1 MEVTVAV
8 SFDDVATGKRGS
20 TVTLLPD
27 PEPRARRFTVIS
39 VDDHLVE
46 PPNTFEGRIPA
57 RFVDRAPRVVPLPD
71 GGEGWLYDGE
81 LLANIGI
88 NAVAGRPPSEWSSD
102 PTRFDEMRRGT
113 WDVDARIADMDIDG
127 VYASVCFPSF
137 LPGFGGGRIQTAT
150 SDRELALT
158 VLRAFNDWVY
168 EDWTGRHPDRLIPL
182 GITWLH
188 DPEIGAAE
196 VRRNAERGF
205 RALAFPEN
213 PEPYGWPSIH
223 TRHWDPIF
231 QACEETGTVVCLHV
245 GSAGALPPASSHAP
259 VDVPAVLFGMYA
271 CMYTVEWLYSLVA
284 VRFPD
289 LKICISE
296 GGISWVAGVLDK
308 IDHNTRYDDMLQT
321 WRGVDLR
328 PSEVLQRNFW
338 FCALDDPTA
347 WRTRDRIGI
356 ENILVETDYPHGD
369 GSWPDTQEL
378 LSNQLSDLTSHEVE
392 RVTWRN
398 AAELFRWDVPEAV
411 RRDPNA
417 F

>member
-1 MEVTVAV
+1 MAV
-8 SFDDVATGKRGS
+8 SFDDVAAGRRSS

-27 PEPRARRFTVIS
+27 PEPRPRNFTVIS

-46 PPNTFEGRIPA
+46 PPHTFEGRLPA
-57 RFVDRAPRVVPLPD
+57 KYAERAPRVVDLPD
-71 GGEGWLYDGE
+71 GGHAWLYDGE
-81 LLANIGI
+81 ILANIGI

-113 WDVDARIADMDIDG
+113 WDIDARIADMDLDG

-137 LPGFGGGRIQTAT
+137 LPGFGGGRLQTVT
-150 SDRELALT
+150 QDRELALA
-158 VLRAFNDWVY
+158 VVRAFNDWVHD
-168 EDWTGRHPDRLIPL
+168 EWAGTNPGRIIPL

-188 DPEIGAAE
+188 DPEIGAQE

-213 PEPYGWPSIH
+213 PEPLGFPSIH
-223 TRHWDPIF
+223 TDHWDPILR
-231 QACEETGTVVCLHV
+231 ACEETGTVLCLHV
-245 GSAGALPPASSHAP
+245 GSAGAIPPSSSNAP

-271 CMYTVEWLYSLVA
+271 CMYTVEWLYSLAA

-289 LKICISE
+289 LRICISE

-308 IDHNTRYDDMLQT
+308 LDHNTRYDDMLGT
-321 WRGVDLR
+321 WKDIDIR
-328 PSEVLQRNFW
+328 PSELLKRNFW

-347 WRTRDRIGI
+347 WATRDRIGI

-369 GSWPDTQEL
+369 GTWPDTQAL
-378 LSNQLSDLTSHEVE
+378 LAEQLADLSQDEVE

-398 AAELFRWDVPEAV
+398 ASELFRWDVPEAV
-411 RRDPNA
+411 RQDPNA